1 MANTTSTRTFLSPQG
16 LAPTLYST
24 GPDRGVLCFGE
35 GTFPTF
41 SSCLVLGGAEY
52 SGLCRSESNYEGTDA
67 PPQWP
72 AADRLA
78 LRACHPQQQPQALLD
93 AQKNVLVNISVHF
106 VWSEIT
112 GIRKHLP
119 REKYFSGVSQIKR
132 DVFAVIVGNFDSVC
146 KDSFLIL
153 RFTNKFSVAKICK
166 KD

>member
-1 MANTTSTRTFLSPQG
+1 MFFALEKVLFPLSLHARFL
-16 LAPTLYST
+16 
-24 GPDRGVLCFGE
+24 V
-35 GTFPTF
+35 
-41 SSCLVLGGAEY
+41 GAEY
-52 SGLCRSESNYEGTDA
+52 GGLCRSESNYEGTDA

-93 AQKNVLVNISVHF
+93 AQKIVLVNISVHF

-119 REKYFSGVSQIKR
+119 REKYFWGVSQIKR
-132 DVFAVIVGNFDSVC
+132 DVFALIVGNFDSVC

-153 RFTNKFSVAKICK
+153 RFANKFSVAKICK

>member
-1 MANTTSTRTFLSPQG
+1 MTLGAAG
-16 LAPTLYST
+16 WLAPPALGRSCPLKGLHQPST
-24 GPDRGVLCFGE
+24 PDRHVLCFGE

-93 AQKNVLVNISVHF
+93 AQKISVHF

-119 REKYFSGVSQIKR
+119 REKYFWGISQIKR
-132 DVFAVIVGNFDSVC
+132 DVFALIVGNFECLQRQFFD
-146 KDSFLIL
+146 
-153 RFTNKFSVAKICK
+153 TANKFSVAKICK